1 MSARCPDDRIEIRA
15 AVVAENE
22 ASICIAVPRYPR
34 GFWISRQLAAAQG
47 DEQTDGTQTI
57 RVTRGAAERWGLA

>member
-1 MSARCPDDRIEIRA
+1 MSARQPDDRIEIRA
-15 AVVAENE
+15 VVVAENE

-34 GFWISRQLAAAQG
+34 GFWISRQLADALG
-47 DEQTDGTQTI
+47 DEQVDGTQTI